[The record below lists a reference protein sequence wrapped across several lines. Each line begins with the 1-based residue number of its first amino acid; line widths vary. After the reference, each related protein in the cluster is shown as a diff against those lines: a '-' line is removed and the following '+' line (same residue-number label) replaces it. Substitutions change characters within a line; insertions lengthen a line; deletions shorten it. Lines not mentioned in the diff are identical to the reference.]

1 VPDKRV
7 IQSDPANTKQRL
19 CNSI

>member
-7 IQSDPANTKQRL
+7 VQSDPANTKQRL

>member
-1 VPDKRV
+1 VSDKRV